1 MTEVL
6 DHTKLANIVRNGIK
20 GSVCRESTGDLSV
33 ELEKLRD
40 VLGFLQKE
48 ESLDFKLLNSITAV
62 DYIEFFQLIYHL
74 TSLTHNHC
82 AVIKVDIFDRSNP
95 TAPSVIDI
103 WRGADYQEREIYD
116 LMGIQFKDHPNLKR
130 LLLWEGFDGHPL
142 RKDYL
147 EPPLPY
153 NWPQGG

>member
-1 MTEVL
+1 M
-6 DHTKLANIVRNGIK
+6 
-20 GSVCRESTGDLSV
+20 
-33 ELEKLRD
+33 
-40 VLGFLQKE
+40 
-48 ESLDFKLLNSITAV
+48 DFKLLNSITAV

-82 AVIKVDIFDRSNP
+82 VVIKVDIFDRSNP

>member
-62 DYIEFFQLIYHL
+62 DYIEFFQLV
-74 TSLTHNHC
+74 C
-82 AVIKVDIFDRSNP
+82 
-95 TAPSVIDI
+95 
-103 WRGADYQEREIYD
+103 
-116 LMGIQFKDHPNLKR
+116 NL
-130 LLLWEGFDGHPL
+130 
-142 RKDYL
+142 
-147 EPPLPY
+147 
-153 NWPQGG
+153 

>member
-6 DHTKLANIVRNGIK
+6 DHTKLANTVRNSIE
-20 GSVCRESTGDLSV
+20 GSVCRESTGDLVV

-40 VLGFLQKE
+40 VLEFLKKE
-48 ESLDFKLLNSITAV
+48 ASLDFELLNSITAV
-62 DYIEFFQLIYHL
+62 DYIEFFQLVYHL
-74 TSLTHNHC
+74 TSLKHNHST
-82 AVIKVDIFDRSNP
+82 VIKADIFDRLSP
-95 TAPSVIDI
+95 SAPSVIDI

-116 LMGIQFKDHPNLKR
+116 LMGITFKNHPNLKR

>member
-48 ESLDFKLLNSITAV
+48 ESLDFKS
-62 DYIEFFQLIYHL
+62 
-74 TSLTHNHC
+74 S
-82 AVIKVDIFDRSNP
+82 
-95 TAPSVIDI
+95 
-103 WRGADYQEREIYD
+103 
-116 LMGIQFKDHPNLKR
+116 
-130 LLLWEGFDGHPL
+130 
-142 RKDYL
+142 
-147 EPPLPY
+147 
-153 NWPQGG
+153 